1 MAENKRKVLII
12 EDEARNMKLE
22 TDLLVMAGYE
32 VISTDNAEQGIVLA
46 KERQPDVIVSDYQLP
61 GLNGIQAQQ
70 VLAADELTK
79 NIPLA
84 FVTASVTQE
93 QKEMLARSG
102 CQVISKP
109 INTRTFAKEVGALIR
124 RKTV

>member
-1 MAENKRKVLII
+1 MAENKKKVLII

-22 TDLLVMAGYE
+22 KDLLEMSGYE
-32 VISTDNAEQGIVLA
+32 VLCADNAEDGIVMA
-46 KERQPDVIVSDYQLP
+46 REQQPDVIVSDYQLP

-70 VLAADELTK
+70 ILAKDEKTK

-93 QKEMLARSG
+93 QREMLAKSG

-109 INTRTFAKEVGALIR
+109 INTRTFAKDVEALIR
-124 RKTV
+124 

>member
-1 MAENKRKVLII
+1 MTDNKKKVLII

-22 TDLLVMAGYE
+22 KDLLEMAGYE
-32 VISTDNAEQGIVLA
+32 VLCAVNAEDGIVMA
-46 KERQPDVIVSDYQLP
+46 KEQQPDVIVSDYQLP

-70 VLAADELTK
+70 IMAQDEATK

-93 QKEMLARSG
+93 QKEMLAKSG

-109 INTRTFAKEVGALIR
+109 INTRTFAKDVAALIR
-124 RKTV
+124 

>member
-1 MAENKRKVLII
+1 MTDNKKKVLII

-22 TDLLVMAGYE
+22 KDLLEMAGYE
-32 VISTDNAEQGIVLA
+32 VLCAVNAEDGITLA
-46 KERQPDVIVSDYQLP
+46 KEKQPDVIVSDYQLP

-70 VLAADELTK
+70 IMAQDEKTK

-93 QKEMLARSG
+93 QREMLSKSG

-109 INTRTFAKEVGALIR
+109 INTRTFAKEVAALIR
-124 RKTV
+124 

>member
-1 MAENKRKVLII
+1 MMTKKKVLII

-22 TDLLVMAGYE
+22 KDLLEMAGYE
-32 VISTDNAEQGIVLA
+32 VLCAVNAEDGIVMA
-46 KERQPDVIVSDYQLP
+46 KEQQPDVIVSDYQLP

-70 VLAADELTK
+70 ILAQDEKTK

-109 INTRTFAKEVGALIR
+109 INTRTFAKDVAALIR
-124 RKTV
+124 